1 MMMVVST
8 KPALIYLLIS
18 ALLAGMYLP
27 TAAAEAGSSA
37 IAVRTGQSFSVC
49 GEPYTRIHAVQGGGL
64 TSPLTGQAHTL
75 EGVVTMVRSN
85 SGQLGGFFLQSLAGD
100 VDADERT
107 SEGVFVF
114 TGTNPPYSLAQG
126 DHIRVSGTVTEYNSP
141 SSSYGQMHSMT
152 QLYLVS
158 DLLVCARTALPAP
171 VEVILP
177 IPGDPADYLER
188 YEGMLVRVSAGQEGL
203 FVQQNY
209 FQGRFGQLTIAAG
222 GDYER
227 LFHPNN
233 GNNAMN
239 GADNLRSLLILDD
252 GSHSQNP
259 NPIPYYPTDGALRAG
274 SPVEPLVGLLD
285 QGKINSAPTTATDFV
300 AAYPYVYYRL
310 HPLEMPV
317 FPHQE
322 DARAAHLTPAAVNG
336 NIRVAYVNVMNY
348 FTTLNNG
355 GFPPG
360 SPYSSAAPP
369 RGANTQAELERQTDK
384 LVAAMQ
390 ALDADIFALVE
401 LEAWAPADAAGLL
414 TEALNHA
421 LGSQVYAVVPEPPEF
436 PQPPDGDFIKVGML
450 YKPQR
455 VTLAGP
461 PHMDNHPVYSRVP
474 LAQTFQDGQ
483 TGLRF
488 SVVVNHFKSR
498 SGCPDSSGDANAD
511 YGQGCWNALRVEQ
524 SLRLLDF
531 VRQLTGESGVKGVL
545 VLGDLNAY
553 ALEDPLEV
561 LEEGGL
567 LNLVSRYID
576 PASQY
581 SYVFDGQA
589 GYLDHGLVTAGLAA
603 HISGCAFWHI
613 NADEPAVIDYN
624 SEYKPVDLYQPHP
637 FRSSDHDPLV
647 IGLEFRGRVFL
658 PLVRR

>member
-1 MMMVVST
+1 MT
-8 KPALIYLLIS
+8 CLLIA
-18 ALLAGMYLP
+18 ALLAGMCLLS
-27 TAAAEAGSSA
+27 AAAEVGSSA
-37 IAVRTGQSFSVC
+37 AAVRARDIFSVC
-49 GEPYTRIHAVQGGGL
+49 GDPYSRIHDVQGSGS
-64 TSPLTGQAHTL
+64 TSPLAGQAHTL
-75 EGVVTMVRSN
+75 EGVVTMVRN
-85 SGQLGGFFLQSLAGD
+85 ASGQLGGFFLQSLAGD
-100 VDADERT
+100 VDADETT
-107 SEGVFVF
+107 SEGIFIF
-114 TGTNPPYSLAQG
+114 TGANPPYSFAQG

-141 SSSYGQMHSMT
+141 ASSYGQMYSMT

-158 DLLVCARTALPAP
+158 SLEVCASTALPAP
-171 VEVILP
+171 AEIRLP

-188 YEGMLVRVSAGQEGL
+188 FEGMLVRISAEEEGL

-222 GDYER
+222 GEYGR

-233 GNNAMN
+233 GNNAM
-239 GADNLRSLLILDD
+239 GREDNLRTLLILDD

-259 NPIPYYPTDGALRAG
+259 NPIPYYPSDGALRAG

-285 QGKINSAPTTATDFV
+285 QGRINSAPTTAADFT
-300 AAYPYVYYRL
+300 AAFPYVHYRL
-310 HPLEMPV
+310 HPLESPV
-317 FPHQE
+317 FPQE
-322 DARAAHLTPAAVNG
+322 DVRSAHLTPPDVDG
-336 NIRVAYVNVMNY
+336 SIRVAYVNVMNY

-355 GFPPG
+355 RFPSG

-369 RGANTQAELERQTDK
+369 RGANTQTELERQTDK
-384 LVAAMQ
+384 LVAALQ
-390 ALDADIFALVE
+390 ALDADILALVE
-401 LEAWAPADAAGLL
+401 LEAWAPADAAGAL

-421 LGSQVYAVVPEPPEF
+421 IGSQVYALVPEPPGF

-455 VTLAGP
+455 LTLAGSP
-461 PHMDNHPVYSRVP
+461 QMDNHEVYSRVP
-474 LAQTFQDGQ
+474 LAQTFQDAH
-483 TGLRF
+483 TSRRF

-511 YGQGCWNALRVEQ
+511 HGQGCWNTLRVEQ
-524 SLRLLDF
+524 ALRLLDF
-531 VRQLTGESGVKGVL
+531 VRHLAGESGIEGVL

-561 LEEGGL
+561 LEDGGL
-567 LNLVSRYID
+567 LNLVTRYID
-576 PASQY
+576 PASRY

-589 GYLDHGLVTAGLAA
+589 GYLDHALATAGLAA
-603 HISGCAFWHI
+603 HISGSAFWHI

-624 SEYKPVDLYQPHP
+624 TEYKPVDFFQPHP

-658 PLVRR
+658 PLIRR